1 MIGQTSTGRKKAS
14 TKSTTTPST
23 LRNGQTNS
31 EEWIKSSN
39 GLSWQ
44 TCIPFSTSVPKASY
58 CLFILI
64 DSDNLTTIG
73 TTCALKAFRHKCTVS
88 RPTLEAVLPV
98 FHCILAIIKYDY
110 HHIIVIR
117 YNYFKPKHPQKLL
130 YTRLCNTALKH
141 LG

>member
-1 MIGQTSTGRKKAS
+1 MIWQTSTGRKKAS

-88 RPTLEAVLPV
+88 KTKPLEVCSSV
-98 FHCILAIIKYDY
+98 FLTAFLAIIAAPILPSY
-110 HHIIVIR
+110 HSNQV
-117 YNYFKPKHPQKLL
+117 QLL
-130 YTRLCNTALKH
+130 QNLSI
-141 LG
+141 